1 MDALNRQITVIGP
14 VNEAIERT
22 KLILFRP
29 FDLGKWFIIGFCAF
43 LAELCRESFGGGLI
57 FKFNDAGKADSSQI
71 PPELMNLWQEHTTI
85 IIAAAAAMIILFA
98 ALWLGVMWL
107 SSRGQFMFLD
117 CLAKNKACVKEP
129 WGKFKNQGNGLFGFR
144 LLVMAAAMIIV
155 VPLSIF
161 AIFCFSLLKEQNT
174 EPIVAALM
182 LAIILL
188 TAFTVASFFGT
199 VKLLTIDFVVP
210 IMYIHKTNI
219 WAAWRKFWPMLW
231 NNIWKMTIY
240 LLFKMLIICCIG
252 LIVLLIVC
260 IGCCFCCASTLIVIP
275 YIGAVIL
282 LPFSSFYRL
291 YSLFY
296 FRQYGSEFDV
306 FAATAE

>member
-1 MDALNRQITVIGP
+1 MDALNKQISAVKP

-43 LAELCRESFGGGLI
+43 LAEFCRETFGGGLI
-57 FKFNDAGKADSSQI
+57 FKFNDAGKTDNSQI
-71 PPELMNLWQEHTTI
+71 PPELMNLWHEHTAL
-85 IIAAAAAMIILFA
+85 IIATAAAVAILLA
-98 ALWLGVMWL
+98 TVWILIMWL

-117 CLAKNKACVKEP
+117 CLVQNKAYIKEP
-129 WGKFKNQGNGLFGFR
+129 WGKFKHRGNGLFGFR
-144 LLVMAAAMIIV
+144 LLAVAAAMVIV

-161 AIFCFSLLKEQNT
+161 AVYCISILKEQNT

-182 LAIILL
+182 LAIMLL
-188 TAFTVASFFGT
+188 AAFAVSSFFGT

-210 IMYIHKTNI
+210 IMYIHKTGI
-219 WAAWRKFWPMLW
+219 WTAWRKLWPILW

-252 LIVLLIVC
+252 LIVLLIIC

-275 YIGAVIL
+275 YLGAVIL

-296 FRQYGSEFDV
+296 FRQYGPEFDV
-306 FAATAE
+306 FAATE

>member
-1 MDALNRQITVIGP
+1 MDALNGQITVIMP
-14 VNEAIERT
+14 VNQAIERT

-57 FKFNDAGKADSSQI
+57 FKFNDAGKADDSQVS
-71 PPELMNLWQEHTTI
+71 PEMINLWQEHTVLI
-85 IIAAAAAMIILFA
+85 VILAVAAVILFFT
-98 ALWLGVMWL
+98 LWGIFMWL

-117 CLAKNKACVKEP
+117 CLAKNKAYVKEP
-129 WGKFKNQGNGLFGFR
+129 WSKFKNQGNGLFRFR
-144 LLVMAAAMIIV
+144 LLVIATAMVIV

-161 AIFCFSLLKEQNT
+161 AVYCFSLLKEQNT

-182 LAIILL
+182 LAIIFLA
-188 TAFTVASFFGT
+188 AFTVASFFGT

-210 IMYIHKTNI
+210 IMYIHKINI
-219 WAAWRKFWPMLW
+219 WAAWRKFWPLLW
-231 NNIWKMTIY
+231 NNIWKITVY
-240 LLFKMLIICCIG
+240 LLFKALIICSVG
-252 LIVLLIVC
+252 LIVFLAIC
-260 IGCCFCCASTLIVIP
+260 IGCCFCCVSALLFIP

-296 FRQYGSEFDV
+296 FRQYGPEFDV
-306 FAATAE
+306 FAATE